1 MSPSPVI
8 ESHIIL
14 IVEPLGLG
22 LGVDPELLGL
32 LPEGVAVV
40 PGVARHLR
48 QLGVAGVPVGRGVTP
63 YRPVHCPRHRAR
75 HRQS

>member
-22 LGVDPELLGL
+22 LSINPELLGL
-32 LPEGVAVV
+32 LPQGVAVV
-40 PGVARHLR
+40 PGVPSN
-48 QLGVAGVPVGRGVTP
+48 LGS
-63 YRPVHCPRHRAR
+63 
-75 HRQS
+75 QKL